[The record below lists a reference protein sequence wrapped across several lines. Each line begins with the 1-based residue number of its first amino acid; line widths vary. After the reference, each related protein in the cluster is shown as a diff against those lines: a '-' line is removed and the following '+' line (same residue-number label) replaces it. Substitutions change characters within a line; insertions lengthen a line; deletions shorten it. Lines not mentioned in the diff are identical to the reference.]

1 MTHAEDVVA
10 DLLETILGS
19 VEPHFQLSR
28 LEGDA
33 VFAYA
38 DSTRIS
44 ASLMLDTIEAAYFS
58 FKRRLRDII
67 HSTTCECNACVR
79 IPDLDLKF
87 FVHGGEYVVRKSA
100 RSEQL
105 TGTDVI
111 VVHRLA
117 KGRRG
122 RRSIDRHMP
131 CIPSRHSTRW
141 P

>member
-1 MTHAEDVVA
+1 MADLVAPERGCLLLADITGYTEYLNGTELTHAEDVVA

-19 VEPHFQLSR
+19 VEPISQLSR

-79 IPDLDLKF
+79 IP
-87 FVHGGEYVVRKSA
+87 
-100 RSEQL
+100 
-105 TGTDVI
+105 T
-111 VVHRLA
+111 
-117 KGRRG
+117 
-122 RRSIDRHMP
+122 
-131 CIPSRHSTRW
+131 ST
-141 P
+141 